1 MRKYIFLFLLLC
13 FTTNVLG
20 QNTESSQTE
29 QHQLVEWSKNCIK
42 EFSMQYHYRI
52 LSFMNLLNRSNCAR
66 RTLSHKIENGGAKN
80 RHTSQLCRK
89 LLDSRGVFDQYFE
102 ISEAPDAFIAVS
114 LVHNI
119 KSKRTG
125 LKVESGEITFVLDN
139 KGKVLEIKDYVRPM
153 AIRQMTTMLVLD
165 KTKQLLAE
173 NLGKDILKLEW
184 KFQSDTQNWVLE
196 NDNKIIYRLTPLE
209 IIYFAQKFMRKRN

>member
-42 EFSMQYHYRI
+42 EFFNAVSLSDTLIHEPIEWI
-52 LSFMNLLNRSNCAR
+52 LIVQDAR
-66 RTLSHKIENGGAKN
+66 YPIKLKMEEQKTDTLRGCI
-80 RHTSQLCRK
+80 K

-184 KFQSDTQNWVLE
+184 KFQSDTQNWVCLLYTSPSPR
-196 NDNKIIYRLTPLE
+196 D
-209 IIYFAQKFMRKRN
+209 

>member
-1 MRKYIFLFLLLC
+1 MSCFNIIVYEKVYFLFLLLC

-42 EFSMQYHYRI
+42 EF
-52 LSFMNLLNRSNCAR
+52 FN
-66 RTLSHKIENGGAKN
+66 
-80 RHTSQLCRK
+80 
-89 LLDSRGVFDQYFE
+89 
-102 ISEAPDAFIAVS
+102 AVS
-114 LVHNI
+114 LSDTLIHEPIEWILIVQDARYPIKLKMEEQNI

-196 NDNKIIYRLTPLE
+196 NYLPIDTS
-209 IIYFAQKFMRKRN
+209 

>member
-1 MRKYIFLFLLLC
+1 M
-13 FTTNVLG
+13 
-20 QNTESSQTE
+20 
-29 QHQLVEWSKNCIK
+29 H
-42 EFSMQYHYRI
+42 
-52 LSFMNLLNRSNCAR
+52 
-66 RTLSHKIENGGAKN
+66 
-80 RHTSQLCRK
+80 
-89 LLDSRGVFDQYFE
+89 
-102 ISEAPDAFIAVS
+102 FIAVS

>member
-42 EFSMQYHYRI
+42 EFFNAVSLSDTLIHEPIEWI
-52 LSFMNLLNRSNCAR
+52 LIVQDAR
-66 RTLSHKIENGGAKN
+66 YPI
-80 RHTSQLCRK
+80 
-89 LLDSRGVFDQYFE
+89 GVFDQYFE

>member
-29 QHQLVEWSKNCIK
+29 QHQLVEWSKNRIK
-42 EFSMQYHYRI
+42 EFFNAVSLSDTLIHEPIEWI
-52 LSFMNLLNRSNCAR
+52 LIVQDAR
-66 RTLSHKIENGGAKN
+66 YPIKLKMEEQKTDTLRGCI
-80 RHTSQLCRK
+80 K